1 MLNRCYLKKLF
12 QVQMSLGNTS
22 QNQAELLALLLRA
35 FDMVMRFANI
45 EGNALYSMQ
54 LSQLSPK
61 ET

>member
-1 MLNRCYLKKLF
+1 
-12 QVQMSLGNTS
+12 MSLGNTS

-35 FDMVMRFANI
+35 FDMVMWFANI